1 MPADLVTN
9 LWLES
14 QGFDKNINASM
25 KQVDKFKKKSSGLYS
40 QIAAVSGKIDALGGG
55 VTRFAGNLA
64 KMAVGATAAM
74 GVSTALSD
82 VVQKSMDFEK
92 SMSSLKAL
100 TGVSAEEME
109 YFQRQAIKLGSTSTQ
124 TASQVVE
131 AFQLIGSQQPELLKN
146 KEALA
151 EVTKQAI
158 ILAEASGMDVP
169 EAARALSGSIN
180 QMGESADKAGEYI
193 NILAAASQA
202 GSADIPYLTKA
213 IERSG
218 GAASSVGVRYNEL
231 VAAIE
236 AIAPKV
242 TEASEAGTYLRNIF
256 LTLEASSDQKLKPSV
271 VGLTAALE
279 NLAAKNLNATQMTK
293 MFGKENVTAALA
305 IVNAKDEYKKY
316 VDAITGTNTALEQQK
331 INNDNLAGAVNNVS
345 SAWAGLI
352 LTLNKSNG
360 ALKDSANMTAR
371 LINQF
376 TELMKTAEQ
385 KQQEILSD
393 SVNNEKKGLDRAIKS
408 YEDFGYS
415 RAEAISKVME
425 LQERNNAGGVGYA
438 AQLREAQKELDA
450 LEAKLK
456 KVKEDNLM
464 ADPKKAILS
473 GLPVVGPAIAA
484 SGTYS
489 SVNINPNNWGEIN
502 RIEKQI
508 EKQKELVRTLQSKN
522 TIYQESDKYL
532 NEELKKVSEIA
543 EKNIEA
549 KENVE
554 AAAKKKAE
562 DSPMLGSIEMLNKLL
577 EEWRDKFNK
586 AATDEARSAANK
598 MIQEL
603 QSRIIKIKV
612 QYEVEYK
619 YGKREDSKSVDAG
632 KNPGLSVPVV
642 APDFTTL
649 NKQLQQYKES
659 LSQNSIKVADDKQLN
674 TLNSMANLLGS
685 INTLT
690 GKGAAGWLSWSVSIM
705 QAIAQVI
712 PQLNALTTAQ
722 TKTAVSGA
730 AASVAATPIVGW
742 IMAGAAV
749 ASVIAAIMSAP
760 KFATGGIVPGMSYA
774 GDKVPVMANSGEMI
788 LSRVQQG
795 RLFDI
800 LNNGGGGRSSDVRV
814 TGELVARGDNLVAVI
829 RNSEKLN
836 SKMR

>member
-1 MPADLVTN
+1 MPADLVTR

-14 QGFDKNINASM
+14 QGFDKNIDASM

-82 VVQKSMDFEK
+82 VVQKSMEFEK

-345 SAWAGLI
+345 SAWEGLI

-360 ALKDSANMTAR
+360 ALKDSANMAAR

-376 TELMKTAEQ
+376 TELIKTAEQ

-393 SVNNEKKGLDRAIKS
+393 SVDNEKKGLERAIKS

-438 AQLREAQKELDA
+438 AQLRKEQLTLADLEVQAKYLTDKGKGYNRRTYDEGVELDSLREQIKAQKEIVFQA
-450 LEAKLK
+450 ELK
-456 KVKEDNLM
+456 NKV
-464 ADPKKAILS
+464 
-473 GLPVVGPAIAA
+473 
-484 SGTYS
+484 
-489 SVNINPNNWGEIN
+489 
-502 RIEKQI
+502 
-508 EKQKELVRTLQSKN
+508 
-522 TIYQESDKYL
+522 YQESDKYL

-543 EKNIEA
+543 EKNKEA
-549 KENVE
+549 KKGTGNTSVTDDMRKQFKKEDLKLKASFDFEKSMNDAGVYIHKEIKKIEKEAEDGYEVPVPLKMVYMPEVE
-554 AAAKKKAE
+554 EDVETDLKGSIAGYQKQIQDLTILYNEETNESLRAIYAQRIKDLEKMLEKMTDVNNGMVELSSEVQSLIQSSVTSVFEGLGDALASGDPSEAFNSMLMSMMDMLKQFGSAMVAAGLAKIAFDKLLMNPFAAIAAGGALIVAASAAK
-562 DSPMLGSIEMLNKLL
+562 
-577 EEWRDKFNK
+577 
-586 AATDEARSAANK
+586 AA
-598 MIQEL
+598 L
-603 QSRIIKIKV
+603 Q
-612 QYEVEYK
+612 
-619 YGKREDSKSVDAG
+619 KSVSG
-632 KNPGLSVPVV
+632 K
-642 APDFTTL
+642 
-649 NKQLQQYKES
+649 Y
-659 LSQNSIKVADDKQLN
+659 
-674 TLNSMANLLGS
+674 
-685 INTLT
+685 
-690 GKGAAGWLSWSVSIM
+690 
-705 QAIAQVI
+705 
-712 PQLNALTTAQ
+712 
-722 TKTAVSGA
+722 
-730 AASVAATPIVGW
+730 
-742 IMAGAAV
+742 
-749 ASVIAAIMSAP
+749 
-760 KFATGGIVPGMSYA
+760 ATGGIVPGMSYA

>member
-1 MPADLVTN
+1 MPADLVTR

-14 QGFDKNINASM
+14 QGFDKNIDASM

-55 VTRFAGNLA
+55 VTRFAGSLA

-345 SAWAGLI
+345 SAWEGLI

-360 ALKDSANMTAR
+360 ALKDSANMAAR
-371 LINQF
+371 LISWF
-376 TELMKTAEQ
+376 TELIKTAEQ

-438 AQLREAQKELDA
+438 AQLRKEQLTLADLEVQEKYLTDKGKGYNRRTYDEGIELDNLREQIKAQKEIVFQA
-450 LEAKLK
+450 ELK
-456 KVKEDNLM
+456 NKV
-464 ADPKKAILS
+464 
-473 GLPVVGPAIAA
+473 
-484 SGTYS
+484 
-489 SVNINPNNWGEIN
+489 
-502 RIEKQI
+502 
-508 EKQKELVRTLQSKN
+508 
-522 TIYQESDKYL
+522 YQESDKYL
-532 NEELKKVSEIA
+532 NDELKKVSEIA
-543 EKNIEA
+543 EKNKEA
-549 KENVE
+549 KTGAGNTSVTDDMRKQFKKEDLKLKASFDFEKSMNDAGVYIHKEIKKIEKEAEDGYEVPVPLKMVYMPEVE
-554 AAAKKKAE
+554 EDVETDLKGSIAGYQKQIQDLTILYNEETNESLRAIYAQRIKDLEKTLEKMTDVNNGMVELSSEVQSLIQSSVTSVFEGLGDALASGDPSEAFNSMLMSMMDMLKQFGSAMVAAGLAKIAFDKLLMNPFAAIAAGGALIVAASAAK
-562 DSPMLGSIEMLNKLL
+562 
-577 EEWRDKFNK
+577 
-586 AATDEARSAANK
+586 AA
-598 MIQEL
+598 L
-603 QSRIIKIKV
+603 Q
-612 QYEVEYK
+612 
-619 YGKREDSKSVDAG
+619 KSVSG
-632 KNPGLSVPVV
+632 K
-642 APDFTTL
+642 
-649 NKQLQQYKES
+649 Y
-659 LSQNSIKVADDKQLN
+659 
-674 TLNSMANLLGS
+674 
-685 INTLT
+685 
-690 GKGAAGWLSWSVSIM
+690 
-705 QAIAQVI
+705 
-712 PQLNALTTAQ
+712 
-722 TKTAVSGA
+722 
-730 AASVAATPIVGW
+730 
-742 IMAGAAV
+742 
-749 ASVIAAIMSAP
+749 
-760 KFATGGIVPGMSYA
+760 ATGGIVPGMSYA

>member
-1 MPADLVTN
+1 MPADLVTR

-14 QGFDKNINASM
+14 QGFDKNMDASM

-55 VTRFAGNLA
+55 VTRFAGSLA
-64 KMAVGATAAM
+64 KMAAGATAAM

-331 INNDNLAGAVNNVS
+331 TNNDNLAGAVNNVS
-345 SAWAGLI
+345 SAWEGLI

-360 ALKDSANMTAR
+360 ALKDSANMAAR

-376 TELMKTAEQ
+376 TELIKTAEQ

-393 SVNNEKKGLDRAIKS
+393 SVDNEKKGLERAIKS

-438 AQLREAQKELDA
+438 AQLRKEQLTLADLEVQEKYLTDKGKGYNRRTYDEGIELDNLREQIKAQKEIVFQA
-450 LEAKLK
+450 ELK
-456 KVKEDNLM
+456 NKV
-464 ADPKKAILS
+464 
-473 GLPVVGPAIAA
+473 
-484 SGTYS
+484 
-489 SVNINPNNWGEIN
+489 
-502 RIEKQI
+502 
-508 EKQKELVRTLQSKN
+508 
-522 TIYQESDKYL
+522 YQESDKYL
-532 NEELKKVSEIA
+532 NDELKKVSEIA
-543 EKNIEA
+543 EKNKEA
-549 KENVE
+549 KTGAGNTSVTDDMRKQFKKEDLKLKASFDFEKSMNDAGVYIHKEIKKIEKEAEDGYEVPVPLKMVYMPEVE
-554 AAAKKKAE
+554 EDVETDLKGSIAGYQKQIQDLTILYNEETNESLRAIYAQRIKDLEKTLEKMTDVNNGMVELSSEVQSLIQSSVTSVFEGLGDALASGDPSEAFNSMLMSMMDMLKQFGSAMVAAGLAKIAFDKLLMNPFAAIAAGGALIVAASAAK
-562 DSPMLGSIEMLNKLL
+562 
-577 EEWRDKFNK
+577 
-586 AATDEARSAANK
+586 AA
-598 MIQEL
+598 L
-603 QSRIIKIKV
+603 Q
-612 QYEVEYK
+612 
-619 YGKREDSKSVDAG
+619 KSVSG
-632 KNPGLSVPVV
+632 K
-642 APDFTTL
+642 
-649 NKQLQQYKES
+649 Y
-659 LSQNSIKVADDKQLN
+659 
-674 TLNSMANLLGS
+674 
-685 INTLT
+685 
-690 GKGAAGWLSWSVSIM
+690 
-705 QAIAQVI
+705 
-712 PQLNALTTAQ
+712 
-722 TKTAVSGA
+722 
-730 AASVAATPIVGW
+730 
-742 IMAGAAV
+742 
-749 ASVIAAIMSAP
+749 
-760 KFATGGIVPGMSYA
+760 ATGGIVPGMSYA

>member
-1 MPADLVTN
+1 MPADLVTR

-14 QGFDKNINASM
+14 QGFDKNIDASM

-55 VTRFAGNLA
+55 VTRFAGSLA

-82 VVQKSMDFEK
+82 VVQESMEFEK

-331 INNDNLAGAVNNVS
+331 TNNDNLAGAVNNVS
-345 SAWAGLI
+345 SAWKGLI

-360 ALKDSANMTAR
+360 ALKDSANMAAR

-376 TELMKTAEQ
+376 TELIKTAEQ

-393 SVNNEKKGLDRAIKS
+393 SVDNEKKGLERAIKS

-438 AQLREAQKELDA
+438 AQLRKEQLTLADLEVQEKYLTDKGKGYNRRTYDEGVELDSLREQIKAQKEIVFQA
-450 LEAKLK
+450 ELK
-456 KVKEDNLM
+456 NKV
-464 ADPKKAILS
+464 
-473 GLPVVGPAIAA
+473 
-484 SGTYS
+484 
-489 SVNINPNNWGEIN
+489 
-502 RIEKQI
+502 
-508 EKQKELVRTLQSKN
+508 
-522 TIYQESDKYL
+522 YQESDKYL
-532 NEELKKVSEIA
+532 NDELKKVSEIA

-562 DSPMLGSIEMLNKLL
+562 DSPMIGSIEMLNKLL

-659 LSQNSIKVADDKQLN
+659 LSQNGIKVADDKQLD
-674 TLNSMANLLGS
+674 TLNSMANVLGS

-730 AASVAATPIVGW
+730 AASVAATPVVGW

-760 KFATGGIVPGMSYA
+760 KFATGGIVPGVSYA

>member
-82 VVQKSMDFEK
+82 VVQKSMEFEK

-345 SAWAGLI
+345 SAWEGLI

-360 ALKDSANMTAR
+360 ALKDSANMAAR
-371 LINQF
+371 LISRF
-376 TELMKTAEQ
+376 TELIKTAEQ

-438 AQLREAQKELDA
+438 AQLRKEQLTLADLEVQEKYLTDKGKGYNRRTYDEGIELDNLREQIKAQKEIVFQA
-450 LEAKLK
+450 ELK
-456 KVKEDNLM
+456 NKV
-464 ADPKKAILS
+464 
-473 GLPVVGPAIAA
+473 
-484 SGTYS
+484 
-489 SVNINPNNWGEIN
+489 
-502 RIEKQI
+502 
-508 EKQKELVRTLQSKN
+508 
-522 TIYQESDKYL
+522 YQESDKYL
-532 NEELKKVSEIA
+532 NDELKKVSEIA
-543 EKNIEA
+543 EKNKEA
-549 KENVE
+549 KTGTGNTSVTDDMRKQFKKEDLKLKASFDFEKSMNDAGVYIHKEIKKIEKEAEDGYEVPVPLKMVYMPEVEENVE
-554 AAAKKKAE
+554 TDLKGSIAGYQKQIQDLTILYNEETNESLRAIYAQRIKDLEKTLEKMTDVNNGMVELSSEVQSLIQSSVTSVFEGLGDALASGDPSEAFNSMLMSMMDMLKQFGSAMVAAGLAKIAFDKLLMNPFAAIAAGGALIVAASAAK
-562 DSPMLGSIEMLNKLL
+562 
-577 EEWRDKFNK
+577 
-586 AATDEARSAANK
+586 AA
-598 MIQEL
+598 L
-603 QSRIIKIKV
+603 Q
-612 QYEVEYK
+612 
-619 YGKREDSKSVDAG
+619 KSVSG
-632 KNPGLSVPVV
+632 K
-642 APDFTTL
+642 
-649 NKQLQQYKES
+649 Y
-659 LSQNSIKVADDKQLN
+659 
-674 TLNSMANLLGS
+674 
-685 INTLT
+685 
-690 GKGAAGWLSWSVSIM
+690 
-705 QAIAQVI
+705 
-712 PQLNALTTAQ
+712 
-722 TKTAVSGA
+722 
-730 AASVAATPIVGW
+730 
-742 IMAGAAV
+742 
-749 ASVIAAIMSAP
+749 
-760 KFATGGIVPGMSYA
+760 ATGGIVPGMSYA

-788 LSRVQQG
+788 LNRAQQG

>member
-1 MPADLVTN
+1 MPADLVTR

-14 QGFDKNINASM
+14 QGFDKNIDASM

-55 VTRFAGNLA
+55 VTRFAGSLA

-82 VVQKSMDFEK
+82 IVQKSMDFEK

-331 INNDNLAGAVNNVS
+331 TNNDNLAGAVNNVS
-345 SAWAGLI
+345 SAWEGLI

-360 ALKDSANMTAR
+360 ALKDSANMAAR

-376 TELMKTAEQ
+376 TELIKTAEQ

-393 SVNNEKKGLDRAIKS
+393 SVDNEKKGLERAIKS

-438 AQLREAQKELDA
+438 AQLRKEQLTLADLEVQEKYLTDKGKGYNRRTYDEGIELDNLREQIKAQKEIVFQA
-450 LEAKLK
+450 ELK
-456 KVKEDNLM
+456 NKV
-464 ADPKKAILS
+464 
-473 GLPVVGPAIAA
+473 
-484 SGTYS
+484 
-489 SVNINPNNWGEIN
+489 
-502 RIEKQI
+502 
-508 EKQKELVRTLQSKN
+508 
-522 TIYQESDKYL
+522 YQESDKYL
-532 NEELKKVSEIA
+532 NDELKKVSEIA
-543 EKNIEA
+543 EKNKEA
-549 KENVE
+549 KTGTGNTSVTDDMRKQFKKEDLNLKASFDFEKSMNDAGVYIHKEIKKIEKEAEDGYEVPVPLKMVYMPEVE
-554 AAAKKKAE
+554 EDVETDLKGSIAGYQKQIQDLTILYNEETNESLRAIYAQRIKDLEKTLEKMTDVNNGMVELSSEVQSLIQSSVTSVFEGLGDALASGDPSEAFNSMLMSMMDMLKQFGSAMVAAGLAKIAFDKLLMNPFAAIAAGGALIVAASAAK
-562 DSPMLGSIEMLNKLL
+562 
-577 EEWRDKFNK
+577 
-586 AATDEARSAANK
+586 AA
-598 MIQEL
+598 L
-603 QSRIIKIKV
+603 Q
-612 QYEVEYK
+612 
-619 YGKREDSKSVDAG
+619 KSVSG
-632 KNPGLSVPVV
+632 K
-642 APDFTTL
+642 
-649 NKQLQQYKES
+649 Y
-659 LSQNSIKVADDKQLN
+659 
-674 TLNSMANLLGS
+674 
-685 INTLT
+685 
-690 GKGAAGWLSWSVSIM
+690 
-705 QAIAQVI
+705 
-712 PQLNALTTAQ
+712 
-722 TKTAVSGA
+722 
-730 AASVAATPIVGW
+730 
-742 IMAGAAV
+742 
-749 ASVIAAIMSAP
+749 
-760 KFATGGIVPGMSYA
+760 ATGGIVPGMSYA

>member
-1 MPADLVTN
+1 MPADLVTR

-14 QGFDKNINASM
+14 QGFDKNIDASM

-82 VVQKSMDFEK
+82 VVQKSMEFEK

-345 SAWAGLI
+345 SAWEGLI

-360 ALKDSANMTAR
+360 ALKDSANMAAR
-371 LINQF
+371 LISRF
-376 TELMKTAEQ
+376 TELIKTAEQ

-438 AQLREAQKELDA
+438 AQLRKEQLTLADLEVQEKYLTDKGKGYNRRTYDEGIELDNLREQIKAQKEIVFQA
-450 LEAKLK
+450 ELK
-456 KVKEDNLM
+456 NKV
-464 ADPKKAILS
+464 
-473 GLPVVGPAIAA
+473 
-484 SGTYS
+484 
-489 SVNINPNNWGEIN
+489 
-502 RIEKQI
+502 
-508 EKQKELVRTLQSKN
+508 
-522 TIYQESDKYL
+522 YQESDKYL
-532 NEELKKVSEIA
+532 NDELKKVSEIA
-543 EKNIEA
+543 EKNKEA
-549 KENVE
+549 KTGTGNTSVTDDMRKQFKKEDLKLKASFDFEKSMNDAGVYIHKEIKKIEKEAEDGYEVPVPLKMVYMPEVDEDIETDLKGSIAGYQKQIQDLTILYNEETNESLRAIYAQRIKDLEKTLEKMTDVNNGMVE
-554 AAAKKKAE
+554 LSSEVQSLIQSSVTSVFDGLGDALASGDPSEAFNSMLMSMMDMLKQFGSAMVAAGLAKIAFDKLLMNPFAAIAAGGALIVAASAAK
-562 DSPMLGSIEMLNKLL
+562 
-577 EEWRDKFNK
+577 
-586 AATDEARSAANK
+586 AA
-598 MIQEL
+598 L
-603 QSRIIKIKV
+603 Q
-612 QYEVEYK
+612 
-619 YGKREDSKSVDAG
+619 KSVSG
-632 KNPGLSVPVV
+632 K
-642 APDFTTL
+642 
-649 NKQLQQYKES
+649 Y
-659 LSQNSIKVADDKQLN
+659 
-674 TLNSMANLLGS
+674 
-685 INTLT
+685 
-690 GKGAAGWLSWSVSIM
+690 
-705 QAIAQVI
+705 
-712 PQLNALTTAQ
+712 
-722 TKTAVSGA
+722 
-730 AASVAATPIVGW
+730 
-742 IMAGAAV
+742 
-749 ASVIAAIMSAP
+749 
-760 KFATGGIVPGMSYA
+760 ATGGIVPGMSYA

>member
-82 VVQKSMDFEK
+82 IVQKSMDFEK

-169 EAARALSGSIN
+169 DAARALSGSIN

-345 SAWAGLI
+345 SAWEGLI

-360 ALKDSANMTAR
+360 ALKDSANMAAR
-371 LINQF
+371 LISRF
-376 TELMKTAEQ
+376 TELIKTAEQ

-438 AQLREAQKELDA
+438 AQLRREQLTLADLEVQEKYLTDKGKGYNRRTYDEGVELDSLREQIKAQKEIVFQA
-450 LEAKLK
+450 ELK
-456 KVKEDNLM
+456 NKV
-464 ADPKKAILS
+464 
-473 GLPVVGPAIAA
+473 
-484 SGTYS
+484 
-489 SVNINPNNWGEIN
+489 
-502 RIEKQI
+502 
-508 EKQKELVRTLQSKN
+508 
-522 TIYQESDKYL
+522 YQESDKYL
-532 NEELKKVSEIA
+532 NDELKKVSEIA
-543 EKNIEA
+543 EKNKEA
-549 KENVE
+549 KTGTGNTSVTDDMRKQFKKEDLKLKASFDFEKSMNDAGVYIHKEIKKIEKEAEDGYEVPVPLKMVYMPEVE
-554 AAAKKKAE
+554 EDVETDLKGSIAGYQKQIQDLTILYNEETNESLRAIYAQRIKDLEKTLEKMTDVNNGMVELSSEVQSLIQSSVTSVFEGLGDALASGDPSEAFNSMLMSMMDMLKQFGSAMVAAGLAKIAFDKLLMNPFAAIAAGGALIVAASAAK
-562 DSPMLGSIEMLNKLL
+562 
-577 EEWRDKFNK
+577 
-586 AATDEARSAANK
+586 AA
-598 MIQEL
+598 L
-603 QSRIIKIKV
+603 Q
-612 QYEVEYK
+612 
-619 YGKREDSKSVDAG
+619 KSVSG
-632 KNPGLSVPVV
+632 K
-642 APDFTTL
+642 
-649 NKQLQQYKES
+649 Y
-659 LSQNSIKVADDKQLN
+659 
-674 TLNSMANLLGS
+674 
-685 INTLT
+685 
-690 GKGAAGWLSWSVSIM
+690 
-705 QAIAQVI
+705 
-712 PQLNALTTAQ
+712 
-722 TKTAVSGA
+722 
-730 AASVAATPIVGW
+730 
-742 IMAGAAV
+742 
-749 ASVIAAIMSAP
+749 
-760 KFATGGIVPGMSYA
+760 ATGGIVPGMSYA

-788 LSRVQQG
+788 LNRAQQG
-795 RLFDI
+795 RLFDL

>member
-82 VVQKSMDFEK
+82 VVQKSMEFEK

-345 SAWAGLI
+345 SAWEGLI

-360 ALKDSANMTAR
+360 ALKDSANMAAR

-376 TELMKTAEQ
+376 TELIKTAEQ

-393 SVNNEKKGLDRAIKS
+393 SVDNEKKGLERAIKS

-438 AQLREAQKELDA
+438 AQLRKEQLTLADLEVQEKYLTDKGKGYNRRTYDEGIELDNLREQIKAQKEIVFQA
-450 LEAKLK
+450 ELK
-456 KVKEDNLM
+456 NKV
-464 ADPKKAILS
+464 
-473 GLPVVGPAIAA
+473 
-484 SGTYS
+484 
-489 SVNINPNNWGEIN
+489 
-502 RIEKQI
+502 
-508 EKQKELVRTLQSKN
+508 
-522 TIYQESDKYL
+522 YQESDKYL
-532 NEELKKVSEIA
+532 NDELKKVSEIA
-543 EKNIEA
+543 EKNKEA
-549 KENVE
+549 KTGTGNTSVTDDMRKQFKKEDLKLKASFDFEKSMNDAGVYIHKEIKKIEKEAEDGYEVPVPLKMVYMPEVE
-554 AAAKKKAE
+554 EDVETDLKGSIAGYQKQIQDLTILYNEETNESLRAIYAQRIKDLEKTLEKMTDVNNGMVELSSEVQSLIQSSVTSVFEGLGDALASGDPSEAFNSMLMSMMDMLKQFGSAMVAAGLAKIAFDKLLMNPFAAIAAGGALIVAASAAK
-562 DSPMLGSIEMLNKLL
+562 
-577 EEWRDKFNK
+577 
-586 AATDEARSAANK
+586 AA
-598 MIQEL
+598 L
-603 QSRIIKIKV
+603 Q
-612 QYEVEYK
+612 
-619 YGKREDSKSVDAG
+619 KSVSG
-632 KNPGLSVPVV
+632 K
-642 APDFTTL
+642 
-649 NKQLQQYKES
+649 Y
-659 LSQNSIKVADDKQLN
+659 
-674 TLNSMANLLGS
+674 
-685 INTLT
+685 
-690 GKGAAGWLSWSVSIM
+690 
-705 QAIAQVI
+705 
-712 PQLNALTTAQ
+712 
-722 TKTAVSGA
+722 
-730 AASVAATPIVGW
+730 
-742 IMAGAAV
+742 
-749 ASVIAAIMSAP
+749 
-760 KFATGGIVPGMSYA
+760 ATGGIVPGMSYA

-788 LSRVQQG
+788 LNRAQQG
-795 RLFDI
+795 RLFDL

>member
-1 MPADLVTN
+1 MPADLVTR

-14 QGFDKNINASM
+14 QGFDKNIDASM

-82 VVQKSMDFEK
+82 VVQKSMEFEK

-345 SAWAGLI
+345 SAWEGLI

-360 ALKDSANMTAR
+360 ALKDSANMAAR
-371 LINQF
+371 LISRF
-376 TELMKTAEQ
+376 TELIKTAEQ

-438 AQLREAQKELDA
+438 AQLRKEQLTLADLEAQGKYLTDKGKGYNRRTYDEGVELDSLREQIKAQKEIVFQA
-450 LEAKLK
+450 ELK
-456 KVKEDNLM
+456 NKV
-464 ADPKKAILS
+464 
-473 GLPVVGPAIAA
+473 
-484 SGTYS
+484 
-489 SVNINPNNWGEIN
+489 
-502 RIEKQI
+502 
-508 EKQKELVRTLQSKN
+508 
-522 TIYQESDKYL
+522 YQESDKYL

-543 EKNIEA
+543 EKNKDAKKGTGNTSVTDDMRKQFKKEDLKLKASFDFEKSMNDAGVYIHKEIKKIEKEAEDGYEVPVPLKMVYMPEVEEDVETDLKGSIAGYQKQIQDLTILYNEETNESLRAIYAQRIKDLEKTLEKMTDVNNGMVELSSEVQLLIQSSVTSVFEGLGDALASGDPSEAFNSMLMSMMDMLKQFGSAMVAAGLA
-549 KENVE
+549 KIAFDKLLMNPFAAIAAGGALIV
-554 AAAKKKAE
+554 AASAAK
-562 DSPMLGSIEMLNKLL
+562 
-577 EEWRDKFNK
+577 
-586 AATDEARSAANK
+586 AA
-598 MIQEL
+598 L
-603 QSRIIKIKV
+603 Q
-612 QYEVEYK
+612 
-619 YGKREDSKSVDAG
+619 KSVSG
-632 KNPGLSVPVV
+632 K
-642 APDFTTL
+642 
-649 NKQLQQYKES
+649 Y
-659 LSQNSIKVADDKQLN
+659 
-674 TLNSMANLLGS
+674 
-685 INTLT
+685 
-690 GKGAAGWLSWSVSIM
+690 
-705 QAIAQVI
+705 
-712 PQLNALTTAQ
+712 
-722 TKTAVSGA
+722 
-730 AASVAATPIVGW
+730 
-742 IMAGAAV
+742 
-749 ASVIAAIMSAP
+749 
-760 KFATGGIVPGMSYA
+760 ATGGIVPGMSYA

>member
-1 MPADLVTN
+1 MPADLVTR

-14 QGFDKNINASM
+14 QGFDKNIDASM

-331 INNDNLAGAVNNVS
+331 TNNDNLAGAVNNVS
-345 SAWAGLI
+345 SAWEGLI

-360 ALKDSANMTAR
+360 ALKDSANMAAR

-376 TELMKTAEQ
+376 TELIKTAEQ

-393 SVNNEKKGLDRAIKS
+393 SVDNEKKGLERAIKS

-438 AQLREAQKELDA
+438 AQLRKEQLTLADLEVQEKYLTDKGKGYNRRTYDEGVELDSLREQIKAQKEIVFQA
-450 LEAKLK
+450 ELK
-456 KVKEDNLM
+456 NKV
-464 ADPKKAILS
+464 
-473 GLPVVGPAIAA
+473 
-484 SGTYS
+484 
-489 SVNINPNNWGEIN
+489 
-502 RIEKQI
+502 
-508 EKQKELVRTLQSKN
+508 
-522 TIYQESDKYL
+522 YQESDKYL
-532 NEELKKVSEIA
+532 NDELKKVSEIA
-543 EKNIEA
+543 EKNKEA
-549 KENVE
+549 KTGTGNTSVTDDMRKQFKKEDLKLKASFDFEKSMNDAGVYIHKEIKKIEKEAEDGYEVPVPLKMVYMPEVE
-554 AAAKKKAE
+554 EDVETDLKGSIAGYQKQIQDLTILYNEETNESLRAIYVQRIKDLEKTLEKMTDVNNGMVELSSEVQSLIQSSVTSVFEGLGDALASGDPSEAFNSMLMSMMDMLKQFGSAMVAAGLAKIAFDKLLMNPFAAIAAGGALIVAASAAK
-562 DSPMLGSIEMLNKLL
+562 
-577 EEWRDKFNK
+577 
-586 AATDEARSAANK
+586 AA
-598 MIQEL
+598 L
-603 QSRIIKIKV
+603 Q
-612 QYEVEYK
+612 
-619 YGKREDSKSVDAG
+619 KSVSG
-632 KNPGLSVPVV
+632 K
-642 APDFTTL
+642 
-649 NKQLQQYKES
+649 Y
-659 LSQNSIKVADDKQLN
+659 
-674 TLNSMANLLGS
+674 
-685 INTLT
+685 
-690 GKGAAGWLSWSVSIM
+690 
-705 QAIAQVI
+705 
-712 PQLNALTTAQ
+712 
-722 TKTAVSGA
+722 
-730 AASVAATPIVGW
+730 
-742 IMAGAAV
+742 
-749 ASVIAAIMSAP
+749 
-760 KFATGGIVPGMSYA
+760 ATGGIVPGMSYA

-788 LSRVQQG
+788 LNRAQQG

>member
-1 MPADLVTN
+1 MPADLVTR

-14 QGFDKNINASM
+14 QGFDKNIDASM

-82 VVQKSMDFEK
+82 VVQKSMEFEK

-345 SAWAGLI
+345 SAWEGLI

-360 ALKDSANMTAR
+360 ALKDSANMAAR
-371 LINQF
+371 LISRF
-376 TELMKTAEQ
+376 TELIKTAEQ

-438 AQLREAQKELDA
+438 AQLRKEQLTLADLEVQEKYLTDKGKGYNRRTYDEGIELDNLREQIKAQKEIVFQA
-450 LEAKLK
+450 ELK
-456 KVKEDNLM
+456 NKV
-464 ADPKKAILS
+464 
-473 GLPVVGPAIAA
+473 
-484 SGTYS
+484 
-489 SVNINPNNWGEIN
+489 
-502 RIEKQI
+502 
-508 EKQKELVRTLQSKN
+508 
-522 TIYQESDKYL
+522 YQESDKYL
-532 NEELKKVSEIA
+532 NDELKKVSEIA
-543 EKNIEA
+543 EKNKEA
-549 KENVE
+549 KTGTGNTSVTDDMRKQFKKEDLKLKASFDFEKSMNDAGVYIHKEIKKIEKEAEDGYEVPVPLKMVYMPEVE
-554 AAAKKKAE
+554 EDVETDLKGSIAGYQKQIQDLTILYNEETNESLRAIYAQRIKDLEKTLEKMTDVNNGMVELSSEVQSLIQSSVTSVFEGLGDALASGDPSEAFNSMLMSMMDMLKQFGSAMVAAGLAKIAFDKLLMNPFAAIAAGGALIVAASAAK
-562 DSPMLGSIEMLNKLL
+562 
-577 EEWRDKFNK
+577 
-586 AATDEARSAANK
+586 AA
-598 MIQEL
+598 L
-603 QSRIIKIKV
+603 Q
-612 QYEVEYK
+612 
-619 YGKREDSKSVDAG
+619 KSVSG
-632 KNPGLSVPVV
+632 K
-642 APDFTTL
+642 
-649 NKQLQQYKES
+649 Y
-659 LSQNSIKVADDKQLN
+659 
-674 TLNSMANLLGS
+674 
-685 INTLT
+685 
-690 GKGAAGWLSWSVSIM
+690 
-705 QAIAQVI
+705 
-712 PQLNALTTAQ
+712 
-722 TKTAVSGA
+722 
-730 AASVAATPIVGW
+730 
-742 IMAGAAV
+742 
-749 ASVIAAIMSAP
+749 
-760 KFATGGIVPGMSYA
+760 ATGGIVPGMSYA

-788 LSRVQQG
+788 LNRAQQG
-795 RLFDI
+795 RLFDL

>member
-1 MPADLVTN
+1 MPADLVTR

-14 QGFDKNINASM
+14 QGFDKNIDASM

-82 VVQKSMDFEK
+82 VVQKSMEFEK

-293 MFGKENVTAALA
+293 MFGEENVTAALA

-345 SAWAGLI
+345 SAWEGLI

-360 ALKDSANMTAR
+360 ALKDSANMAAR

-376 TELMKTAEQ
+376 TELIKTAEQ

-393 SVNNEKKGLDRAIKS
+393 SVDNEKKGLERAIKS

-438 AQLREAQKELDA
+438 AQLRKEQLTLADLEVQAKYLTDKGKGYNRRTYDEGVELDSLREQIKAQKEIVFQA
-450 LEAKLK
+450 ELK
-456 KVKEDNLM
+456 NKV
-464 ADPKKAILS
+464 
-473 GLPVVGPAIAA
+473 
-484 SGTYS
+484 
-489 SVNINPNNWGEIN
+489 
-502 RIEKQI
+502 
-508 EKQKELVRTLQSKN
+508 
-522 TIYQESDKYL
+522 YQESDKYL

-543 EKNIEA
+543 EKNKEA
-549 KENVE
+549 KTGTGNTSVTDDMRKQFKKEDLKLKASFDFEKSMNDAGVYIHKEIKKIEKEAEDGYEVPVPLKMVYMPEVE
-554 AAAKKKAE
+554 EDVETDLKGSIAGYQKQIQDLTILYNEETNESLRAIYAQRIKDLEKTLEKMTDVNNGMVELSSEVQSLIQSSVTSVFEGLGDALASGDPSEAFNSMLMSMMDMLKQFGSAMVAAGLAKIAFDKLLMNPFAAIAAGGALIVAASAAK
-562 DSPMLGSIEMLNKLL
+562 
-577 EEWRDKFNK
+577 
-586 AATDEARSAANK
+586 AA
-598 MIQEL
+598 L
-603 QSRIIKIKV
+603 Q
-612 QYEVEYK
+612 
-619 YGKREDSKSVDAG
+619 KSVSG
-632 KNPGLSVPVV
+632 K
-642 APDFTTL
+642 
-649 NKQLQQYKES
+649 Y
-659 LSQNSIKVADDKQLN
+659 
-674 TLNSMANLLGS
+674 
-685 INTLT
+685 
-690 GKGAAGWLSWSVSIM
+690 
-705 QAIAQVI
+705 
-712 PQLNALTTAQ
+712 
-722 TKTAVSGA
+722 
-730 AASVAATPIVGW
+730 
-742 IMAGAAV
+742 
-749 ASVIAAIMSAP
+749 
-760 KFATGGIVPGMSYA
+760 ATGGIVPGMSYA
-774 GDKVPVMANSGEMI
+774 GDKVPIMANSGEMI

>member
-14 QGFDKNINASM
+14 QGFDKNIDASM

-82 VVQKSMDFEK
+82 IVQKSMDFEK

-331 INNDNLAGAVNNVS
+331 TNNDNLAGAVNNVS
-345 SAWAGLI
+345 SAWEGLI

-360 ALKDSANMTAR
+360 ALKDSANMAAR

-376 TELMKTAEQ
+376 TELIKTAEQ

-393 SVNNEKKGLDRAIKS
+393 SVDNEKKGLERAIKS

-438 AQLREAQKELDA
+438 AQLRKEQLTLADLEVQEKYLTDKGKGYNRRTYDEGVELDSLREQIKAQKEIVFQA
-450 LEAKLK
+450 ELK
-456 KVKEDNLM
+456 NKV
-464 ADPKKAILS
+464 
-473 GLPVVGPAIAA
+473 
-484 SGTYS
+484 
-489 SVNINPNNWGEIN
+489 
-502 RIEKQI
+502 
-508 EKQKELVRTLQSKN
+508 
-522 TIYQESDKYL
+522 YQESDKYL
-532 NEELKKVSEIA
+532 NDELKKVSEIA
-543 EKNIEA
+543 EKNKEA
-549 KENVE
+549 KTGTGNTSVTDDMRKQFKKEDLKLKASFDFEKSMNDAGVYIHKEIKKIEKEAEDGYEVPVPLKMVYMPEVE
-554 AAAKKKAE
+554 EDVETDLKGSIAGYQKQIQDLTILYNEETNESLRAIYAQRIKDLEKTLEKMTDVNNGMVELSSEVQSLIQSSVTSVFEGLGDALASGDPSEAFNSMLMSMMDMLKQFGSAMVAAGLAKIAFDKLLMNPFAAIAAGGALIVAASAAK
-562 DSPMLGSIEMLNKLL
+562 
-577 EEWRDKFNK
+577 
-586 AATDEARSAANK
+586 AA
-598 MIQEL
+598 L
-603 QSRIIKIKV
+603 Q
-612 QYEVEYK
+612 
-619 YGKREDSKSVDAG
+619 KSVSG
-632 KNPGLSVPVV
+632 K
-642 APDFTTL
+642 
-649 NKQLQQYKES
+649 Y
-659 LSQNSIKVADDKQLN
+659 
-674 TLNSMANLLGS
+674 
-685 INTLT
+685 
-690 GKGAAGWLSWSVSIM
+690 
-705 QAIAQVI
+705 
-712 PQLNALTTAQ
+712 
-722 TKTAVSGA
+722 
-730 AASVAATPIVGW
+730 
-742 IMAGAAV
+742 
-749 ASVIAAIMSAP
+749 
-760 KFATGGIVPGMSYA
+760 ATGGIVPGMSYA

-788 LSRVQQG
+788 LNRAQQG
-795 RLFDI
+795 RLFDL

>member
-55 VTRFAGNLA
+55 VTRFAGSLA

-82 VVQKSMDFEK
+82 IVQKSMDFEK

-345 SAWAGLI
+345 SAWEGLI

-360 ALKDSANMTAR
+360 ALKDSANMAAR
-371 LINQF
+371 LISRF
-376 TELMKTAEQ
+376 TELIKTAEQ

-393 SVNNEKKGLDRAIKS
+393 SVDNEKKGLERAIKS

-438 AQLREAQKELDA
+438 AQLRKEQLTLADLEVQEKYLTDKGKGYNRRTYDEGIELDNLREQIKAQKEIVFQA
-450 LEAKLK
+450 ELK
-456 KVKEDNLM
+456 NKV
-464 ADPKKAILS
+464 
-473 GLPVVGPAIAA
+473 
-484 SGTYS
+484 
-489 SVNINPNNWGEIN
+489 
-502 RIEKQI
+502 
-508 EKQKELVRTLQSKN
+508 
-522 TIYQESDKYL
+522 YQESDKYL
-532 NEELKKVSEIA
+532 NDELKKVSEIA
-543 EKNIEA
+543 EKNKEA
-549 KENVE
+549 KTGTGNTSVTDDMRKQFKKEDLKLKASFDFEKSMNDAGVYIHKEIKKIEKEAEDGYEVPVPLKMVYMPEVE
-554 AAAKKKAE
+554 EDVETDLKGSIAGYQKQIQDLTILYNEETNESLRAIYAQRIKDLEKTLEKMTDVNNGMVELSSEVQSLIQSSVTSVFEGLGDALASGDPSEAFNSMLMSMMDMLKQFGSAMVAAGLAKIAFDKLLMNPFAAIAAGGALIVAASAAK
-562 DSPMLGSIEMLNKLL
+562 
-577 EEWRDKFNK
+577 
-586 AATDEARSAANK
+586 AA
-598 MIQEL
+598 L
-603 QSRIIKIKV
+603 Q
-612 QYEVEYK
+612 
-619 YGKREDSKSVDAG
+619 KSVSG
-632 KNPGLSVPVV
+632 K
-642 APDFTTL
+642 
-649 NKQLQQYKES
+649 Y
-659 LSQNSIKVADDKQLN
+659 
-674 TLNSMANLLGS
+674 
-685 INTLT
+685 
-690 GKGAAGWLSWSVSIM
+690 
-705 QAIAQVI
+705 
-712 PQLNALTTAQ
+712 
-722 TKTAVSGA
+722 
-730 AASVAATPIVGW
+730 
-742 IMAGAAV
+742 
-749 ASVIAAIMSAP
+749 
-760 KFATGGIVPGMSYA
+760 ATGGIVPGMSYA

>member
-1 MPADLVTN
+1 MPADLVTR

-14 QGFDKNINASM
+14 QGFDKNIDASM

-55 VTRFAGNLA
+55 VTRFAGSLA
-64 KMAVGATAAM
+64 KMAAGATAAM

-345 SAWAGLI
+345 SAWEGLI

-360 ALKDSANMTAR
+360 ALKDSANMAAR

-376 TELMKTAEQ
+376 TELIKTAEQ

-393 SVNNEKKGLDRAIKS
+393 SVDNEKKGLERAIKS

-438 AQLREAQKELDA
+438 AQLRKEQLTLADLEVQEKYLTDKGKGYNRRTYDEGIELDNLREQIKAQKEIVFQA
-450 LEAKLK
+450 ELK
-456 KVKEDNLM
+456 NKV
-464 ADPKKAILS
+464 
-473 GLPVVGPAIAA
+473 
-484 SGTYS
+484 
-489 SVNINPNNWGEIN
+489 
-502 RIEKQI
+502 
-508 EKQKELVRTLQSKN
+508 
-522 TIYQESDKYL
+522 YQESDKYL
-532 NEELKKVSEIA
+532 NDELKKVSEIA
-543 EKNIEA
+543 EKNKDAKKGTGNTSVTDDMRKQFKEEDLKLKASFDFEKSMNDAGVYIHKEIKKIEKEAEDGYEVPVPLKMVYMPEVEEDVETDLKGSIAGYQKQIQDLTILYNEETNESLRAIYAQRIKDLEKTLEKMTDVNNGMVELSSEVQSLIQSSVTSVFEGLGDALASGDPSEAFNSMLMSMMDMLKQFGSAMVAAGLA
-549 KENVE
+549 KIAFDKLLMNPFAAIAAGGALIV
-554 AAAKKKAE
+554 AASAAK
-562 DSPMLGSIEMLNKLL
+562 
-577 EEWRDKFNK
+577 
-586 AATDEARSAANK
+586 AA
-598 MIQEL
+598 L
-603 QSRIIKIKV
+603 Q
-612 QYEVEYK
+612 
-619 YGKREDSKSVDAG
+619 KSVSG
-632 KNPGLSVPVV
+632 K
-642 APDFTTL
+642 
-649 NKQLQQYKES
+649 Y
-659 LSQNSIKVADDKQLN
+659 
-674 TLNSMANLLGS
+674 
-685 INTLT
+685 
-690 GKGAAGWLSWSVSIM
+690 
-705 QAIAQVI
+705 
-712 PQLNALTTAQ
+712 
-722 TKTAVSGA
+722 
-730 AASVAATPIVGW
+730 
-742 IMAGAAV
+742 
-749 ASVIAAIMSAP
+749 
-760 KFATGGIVPGMSYA
+760 ATGGIVPGMSYA

>member
-1 MPADLVTN
+1 MANDFRTVISVNNKQYLKG
-9 LWLES
+9 LQDAE
-14 QGFDKNINASM
+14 
-25 KQVDKFKKKSSGLYS
+25 KQVGKFQKENETAGASLRKFESLAGN
-40 QIAAVSGKIDALGGG
+40 AASG

-82 VVQKSMDFEK
+82 VVQKSMEFEK

-345 SAWAGLI
+345 SAWEGLI

-360 ALKDSANMTAR
+360 ALKDSANMAAR

-376 TELMKTAEQ
+376 TELIKTAEQ

-393 SVNNEKKGLDRAIKS
+393 SVDNEKKGLERAIKS

-438 AQLREAQKELDA
+438 AQLRKEQLTLSDLEVQEKYLTDKGKGYNRRTYDEGIELDNLREQIKAQKEIVFQA
-450 LEAKLK
+450 ELK
-456 KVKEDNLM
+456 NKV
-464 ADPKKAILS
+464 
-473 GLPVVGPAIAA
+473 
-484 SGTYS
+484 
-489 SVNINPNNWGEIN
+489 
-502 RIEKQI
+502 
-508 EKQKELVRTLQSKN
+508 
-522 TIYQESDKYL
+522 YQESDKYL
-532 NEELKKVSEIA
+532 NDELKKVSEIA

-562 DSPMLGSIEMLNKLL
+562 DSPMIGSIEMLNKLL

-612 QYEVEYK
+612 QYDVEYK

-632 KNPGLSVPVV
+632 KNPGISVPVV

-659 LSQNSIKVADDKQLN
+659 LSQNGIKVADDKQLD
-674 TLNSMANLLGS
+674 TLNSMANVLGS

-760 KFATGGIVPGMSYA
+760 KFATGGIVPGVSYA

-788 LSRVQQG
+788 LNRAQQG
-795 RLFDI
+795 RLFQI
-800 LNNGGGGRSSDVRV
+800 LNGGGSKSSDVRIA
-814 TGELVARGDNLVAVI
+814 GDFRLQGSDLVASI
-829 RNSEKLN
+829 RNTENIK
-836 SKMR
+836 KRMR

>member
-1 MPADLVTN
+1 MPADLVTR

-14 QGFDKNINASM
+14 QGFDKNIDASM

-82 VVQKSMDFEK
+82 VVQKSMEFEK

-345 SAWAGLI
+345 SAWEGLI

-360 ALKDSANMTAR
+360 ALKDSANMAAR
-371 LINQF
+371 LISRF
-376 TELMKTAEQ
+376 TELIKTAEQ

-425 LQERNNAGGVGYA
+425 LQERNDAGGVGYA
-438 AQLREAQKELDA
+438 AQLRKEQLALADLEAQEKYLTDKGKGYNRRTYDEGVELDSLREQIKAQKEIVFQA
-450 LEAKLK
+450 ELK
-456 KVKEDNLM
+456 NKV
-464 ADPKKAILS
+464 
-473 GLPVVGPAIAA
+473 
-484 SGTYS
+484 
-489 SVNINPNNWGEIN
+489 
-502 RIEKQI
+502 
-508 EKQKELVRTLQSKN
+508 
-522 TIYQESDKYL
+522 YQESDKYL

-543 EKNIEA
+543 EKNKEA
-549 KENVE
+549 KKGTGNTSVTDDMRKQFKKEDLKLKASFDFEKSMNDAGVYIHKEIKKIEKEAEDGYEVPVPLKMVYMPEVE
-554 AAAKKKAE
+554 EDVETDLKGSIAGYQKQIQDLTILYNEETNESLRAIYAQRIKDLEKTLEKMTDVNNGMVELSSEVQSLIQSSVTSVFEGLGDALASGDPSEAFNSMLMSMMDMLKQFGSAMVAAGLAKIAFDKLLMNPFAAIAAGGALIVAASAAK
-562 DSPMLGSIEMLNKLL
+562 
-577 EEWRDKFNK
+577 
-586 AATDEARSAANK
+586 AA
-598 MIQEL
+598 L
-603 QSRIIKIKV
+603 Q
-612 QYEVEYK
+612 
-619 YGKREDSKSVDAG
+619 KSVSG
-632 KNPGLSVPVV
+632 K
-642 APDFTTL
+642 
-649 NKQLQQYKES
+649 Y
-659 LSQNSIKVADDKQLN
+659 
-674 TLNSMANLLGS
+674 
-685 INTLT
+685 
-690 GKGAAGWLSWSVSIM
+690 
-705 QAIAQVI
+705 
-712 PQLNALTTAQ
+712 
-722 TKTAVSGA
+722 
-730 AASVAATPIVGW
+730 
-742 IMAGAAV
+742 
-749 ASVIAAIMSAP
+749 
-760 KFATGGIVPGMSYA
+760 ATGGIVPGMSYA

-788 LSRVQQG
+788 LNRAQQG
-795 RLFDI
+795 RLFDL

>member
-1 MPADLVTN
+1 MPADLVTR

-14 QGFDKNINASM
+14 QGFDKNIDASM

-82 VVQKSMDFEK
+82 VVQKSMEFEK

-345 SAWAGLI
+345 SAWEGLI

-360 ALKDSANMTAR
+360 ALKDSANMAAR
-371 LINQF
+371 LISRF
-376 TELMKTAEQ
+376 TELIKTAEQ

-438 AQLREAQKELDA
+438 AQLRKEQLTLADLEVQEKYLTDKGKGYNRRTYDEGIELDNLREQIKAQKEIVFQA
-450 LEAKLK
+450 ELK
-456 KVKEDNLM
+456 NKV
-464 ADPKKAILS
+464 
-473 GLPVVGPAIAA
+473 
-484 SGTYS
+484 
-489 SVNINPNNWGEIN
+489 
-502 RIEKQI
+502 
-508 EKQKELVRTLQSKN
+508 
-522 TIYQESDKYL
+522 YQESDKYL
-532 NEELKKVSEIA
+532 NDELKKVSEIA
-543 EKNIEA
+543 EKNKEA
-549 KENVE
+549 KTGTGNTSVTDDMRKQFKKEDLKLKASFDFEKSMNDAGVYIHKEIKKIEKEAEDGYEVPVPLKMVYMPEVDEDIETDLKGSIAGYQKQIQDLTILYNEETNESLRAIYAQRIKDLEKTLEKMTDVNNGMVE
-554 AAAKKKAE
+554 LSSEVQSLIQSSVTSVFEGLGDALASGDPSEAFNSMLMSMMDMLKQFGSAMVAAGLAKIAFDKLLMNPFAAIAAGGALIVAASAAK
-562 DSPMLGSIEMLNKLL
+562 
-577 EEWRDKFNK
+577 
-586 AATDEARSAANK
+586 AA
-598 MIQEL
+598 L
-603 QSRIIKIKV
+603 Q
-612 QYEVEYK
+612 
-619 YGKREDSKSVDAG
+619 KSVSG
-632 KNPGLSVPVV
+632 K
-642 APDFTTL
+642 
-649 NKQLQQYKES
+649 Y
-659 LSQNSIKVADDKQLN
+659 
-674 TLNSMANLLGS
+674 
-685 INTLT
+685 
-690 GKGAAGWLSWSVSIM
+690 
-705 QAIAQVI
+705 
-712 PQLNALTTAQ
+712 
-722 TKTAVSGA
+722 
-730 AASVAATPIVGW
+730 
-742 IMAGAAV
+742 
-749 ASVIAAIMSAP
+749 
-760 KFATGGIVPGMSYA
+760 ATGGIVPGMSYA

>member
-1 MPADLVTN
+1 MPADLVTR

-14 QGFDKNINASM
+14 QGFDKNIDASM

-82 VVQKSMDFEK
+82 IVQKSMDFEK

-331 INNDNLAGAVNNVS
+331 TNNDNLAGAVNNVS
-345 SAWAGLI
+345 SAWEGLI

-360 ALKDSANMTAR
+360 ALKDSANMAAR

-376 TELMKTAEQ
+376 TELIKTAEQ

-393 SVNNEKKGLDRAIKS
+393 SVDNEKKGLERAIKS

-438 AQLREAQKELDA
+438 AQLRKEQLTLADLEVQEKYLTDKGKGYNRRTYDEGIELDNLREQIKAQKEIVFQA
-450 LEAKLK
+450 ELK
-456 KVKEDNLM
+456 NKV
-464 ADPKKAILS
+464 
-473 GLPVVGPAIAA
+473 
-484 SGTYS
+484 
-489 SVNINPNNWGEIN
+489 
-502 RIEKQI
+502 
-508 EKQKELVRTLQSKN
+508 
-522 TIYQESDKYL
+522 YQESDKYL
-532 NEELKKVSEIA
+532 NDELKKVSEIA
-543 EKNIEA
+543 EKNKEA
-549 KENVE
+549 KTGAGNTSVTDDMRKQFKKEDLKLKASFDFEKSMNDAGVYIHKEIKKIEKEAEDGYEVPVPLKMVYMPEVE
-554 AAAKKKAE
+554 EDVETDLKGSIAGYQKQIQDLTILYNEETNESLRAIYAQRIKDLEKTLEKMTDVNNGMVELSSEVQSLIQSSVTSVFEGLGDALASGDPSEAFNSMLMSMMDMLKQFGSAMVAAGLAKIAFDKLLMNPFAAIAAGGALIVAASAAK
-562 DSPMLGSIEMLNKLL
+562 
-577 EEWRDKFNK
+577 
-586 AATDEARSAANK
+586 AA
-598 MIQEL
+598 L
-603 QSRIIKIKV
+603 Q
-612 QYEVEYK
+612 
-619 YGKREDSKSVDAG
+619 KSVSG
-632 KNPGLSVPVV
+632 K
-642 APDFTTL
+642 
-649 NKQLQQYKES
+649 Y
-659 LSQNSIKVADDKQLN
+659 
-674 TLNSMANLLGS
+674 
-685 INTLT
+685 
-690 GKGAAGWLSWSVSIM
+690 
-705 QAIAQVI
+705 
-712 PQLNALTTAQ
+712 
-722 TKTAVSGA
+722 
-730 AASVAATPIVGW
+730 
-742 IMAGAAV
+742 
-749 ASVIAAIMSAP
+749 
-760 KFATGGIVPGMSYA
+760 ATGGIVPGMSYA

>member
-1 MPADLVTN
+1 MPADLVTR

-14 QGFDKNINASM
+14 QGFDKNIDASM

-55 VTRFAGNLA
+55 VTRFAGSLA

-82 VVQKSMDFEK
+82 IVQESMEFEK

-331 INNDNLAGAVNNVS
+331 TNNDNLAGAVNNVS
-345 SAWAGLI
+345 SAWKGLI

-360 ALKDSANMTAR
+360 ALKDSANMAAR

-376 TELMKTAEQ
+376 TELIKTAEQ

-393 SVNNEKKGLDRAIKS
+393 SVDNEKKGLERAIKS

-438 AQLREAQKELDA
+438 AQLRKEQLTLADLEVQEKYLTDKGKGYNRRTYDEGVELDSLREQIKAQKEIVFQA
-450 LEAKLK
+450 ELK
-456 KVKEDNLM
+456 NKV
-464 ADPKKAILS
+464 
-473 GLPVVGPAIAA
+473 
-484 SGTYS
+484 
-489 SVNINPNNWGEIN
+489 
-502 RIEKQI
+502 
-508 EKQKELVRTLQSKN
+508 
-522 TIYQESDKYL
+522 YQESDKYL

-543 EKNIEA
+543 EKNKEA
-549 KENVE
+549 KTGTGNTSVTDDMRKQFKKEDLKLKASFDFEKSMNDAGVYIHKEIKKIEKEAEDGYEVPVPLKMVYMPEVE
-554 AAAKKKAE
+554 EDIETDLKGSIAGYQKQIQDLTILYNEETNESLRAIYAQRIKDLEKTLEKMTDVNNGMVELSSEVQSLIQSSVTSVFEGLGDALASGDPSEAFNSMLMSMMDMLKQFGSAMVAAGLAKIAFDKLLMNPFAAIAAGGALIVAASAAK
-562 DSPMLGSIEMLNKLL
+562 
-577 EEWRDKFNK
+577 
-586 AATDEARSAANK
+586 AA
-598 MIQEL
+598 L
-603 QSRIIKIKV
+603 Q
-612 QYEVEYK
+612 
-619 YGKREDSKSVDAG
+619 KSVSG
-632 KNPGLSVPVV
+632 K
-642 APDFTTL
+642 
-649 NKQLQQYKES
+649 Y
-659 LSQNSIKVADDKQLN
+659 
-674 TLNSMANLLGS
+674 
-685 INTLT
+685 
-690 GKGAAGWLSWSVSIM
+690 
-705 QAIAQVI
+705 
-712 PQLNALTTAQ
+712 
-722 TKTAVSGA
+722 
-730 AASVAATPIVGW
+730 
-742 IMAGAAV
+742 
-749 ASVIAAIMSAP
+749 
-760 KFATGGIVPGMSYA
+760 ATGGIVPGMSYA

>member
-1 MPADLVTN
+1 MPADLVTR

-14 QGFDKNINASM
+14 QGFDKNIDASM

-82 VVQKSMDFEK
+82 VVQKSMEFEK

-345 SAWAGLI
+345 SAWEGLI

-360 ALKDSANMTAR
+360 ALKDSANMAAR

-376 TELMKTAEQ
+376 TELIKTAEQ

-393 SVNNEKKGLDRAIKS
+393 SVDNEKKGLERAIKS

-438 AQLREAQKELDA
+438 AQLRKEQLTLADLEVQAKYLTDKGKGYNRRTYDEGVELDSLREQIKAQKEIVFQA
-450 LEAKLK
+450 ELK
-456 KVKEDNLM
+456 NKV
-464 ADPKKAILS
+464 
-473 GLPVVGPAIAA
+473 
-484 SGTYS
+484 
-489 SVNINPNNWGEIN
+489 
-502 RIEKQI
+502 
-508 EKQKELVRTLQSKN
+508 
-522 TIYQESDKYL
+522 YQESDKYL

-543 EKNIEA
+543 EKNKEA
-549 KENVE
+549 KTGTGNTSVTDDMRKQFKKEDLKLKASFDFEKSMNDAGVYIHKEIKKIEKEAEDGYEVPVPLKMVYMPEVE
-554 AAAKKKAE
+554 EDVETDLKGSIAGYQKQIQDLTILYNEETNESLRAIYAQRIKDLEKTLEKMTDVNNGMVELSSEVQSLIQSSVTSVFEGLGDALASGDPSEAFNSMLMSMMDMLKQFGSAMVAAGLAKIAFDKLLMNPFAAIAAGGALIVAASAAK
-562 DSPMLGSIEMLNKLL
+562 
-577 EEWRDKFNK
+577 
-586 AATDEARSAANK
+586 AA
-598 MIQEL
+598 L
-603 QSRIIKIKV
+603 Q
-612 QYEVEYK
+612 
-619 YGKREDSKSVDAG
+619 KSVSG
-632 KNPGLSVPVV
+632 K
-642 APDFTTL
+642 
-649 NKQLQQYKES
+649 Y
-659 LSQNSIKVADDKQLN
+659 
-674 TLNSMANLLGS
+674 
-685 INTLT
+685 
-690 GKGAAGWLSWSVSIM
+690 
-705 QAIAQVI
+705 
-712 PQLNALTTAQ
+712 
-722 TKTAVSGA
+722 
-730 AASVAATPIVGW
+730 
-742 IMAGAAV
+742 
-749 ASVIAAIMSAP
+749 
-760 KFATGGIVPGMSYA
+760 ATGGIVPGMSYA

-788 LSRVQQG
+788 LNRAQQG
-795 RLFDI
+795 RLFDL

>member
-1 MPADLVTN
+1 MPADLVTR

-14 QGFDKNINASM
+14 QGFDKNIDASM

-55 VTRFAGNLA
+55 MTRFAGSLA

-331 INNDNLAGAVNNVS
+331 TNNDNLAGAVNNVS
-345 SAWAGLI
+345 SAWEGLI

-360 ALKDSANMTAR
+360 ALKDSANMAAR

-376 TELMKTAEQ
+376 TELIKTAEQ

-393 SVNNEKKGLDRAIKS
+393 SVDNEKKGLERAIKS

-438 AQLREAQKELDA
+438 AQLRKEQLTLADLEVQEKYLTDKGKGYNRRTYDEGIELDNLREQIKAQKEIVFQA
-450 LEAKLK
+450 ELK
-456 KVKEDNLM
+456 NKV
-464 ADPKKAILS
+464 
-473 GLPVVGPAIAA
+473 
-484 SGTYS
+484 
-489 SVNINPNNWGEIN
+489 
-502 RIEKQI
+502 
-508 EKQKELVRTLQSKN
+508 
-522 TIYQESDKYL
+522 YQESDKYL
-532 NEELKKVSEIA
+532 NDELKKVSEIA
-543 EKNIEA
+543 EKNKEA
-549 KENVE
+549 KTGTGNTSVTDDMRKQFKKEDLNLKASFDFEKSMNDAGVYIHKEIKKIEKEAEDGYEVPVPLKMVYMPEVE
-554 AAAKKKAE
+554 EDVETDLKGSIAGYQKQIQDLTILYNEETNESLRAIYAQRIKDLEKTLEKMTDVNNGMVELSSEVQSLIQSSVTSVFEGLGDALASGDPSEAFNSMLMSMMDMLKQFGSAMVAAGLAKIAFDKLLMNPFAAIAAGGALIVAASAAK
-562 DSPMLGSIEMLNKLL
+562 
-577 EEWRDKFNK
+577 
-586 AATDEARSAANK
+586 AA
-598 MIQEL
+598 L
-603 QSRIIKIKV
+603 Q
-612 QYEVEYK
+612 
-619 YGKREDSKSVDAG
+619 KSVSG
-632 KNPGLSVPVV
+632 K
-642 APDFTTL
+642 
-649 NKQLQQYKES
+649 Y
-659 LSQNSIKVADDKQLN
+659 
-674 TLNSMANLLGS
+674 
-685 INTLT
+685 
-690 GKGAAGWLSWSVSIM
+690 
-705 QAIAQVI
+705 
-712 PQLNALTTAQ
+712 
-722 TKTAVSGA
+722 
-730 AASVAATPIVGW
+730 
-742 IMAGAAV
+742 
-749 ASVIAAIMSAP
+749 
-760 KFATGGIVPGMSYA
+760 ATGGIVPGMSYA

>member
-331 INNDNLAGAVNNVS
+331 TNNDNLAGAVNNVS
-345 SAWAGLI
+345 SAWEGLI

-360 ALKDSANMTAR
+360 ALKDSANMAAR

-376 TELMKTAEQ
+376 TELIKTAEQ

-393 SVNNEKKGLDRAIKS
+393 SVDNEKKGLERAIKS

-438 AQLREAQKELDA
+438 AQLRKEQLTLADLEVQEKYLTDKGKGYNRRTYDEGVELDSLREQIKAQKEIVFQA
-450 LEAKLK
+450 ELK
-456 KVKEDNLM
+456 NKV
-464 ADPKKAILS
+464 
-473 GLPVVGPAIAA
+473 
-484 SGTYS
+484 
-489 SVNINPNNWGEIN
+489 
-502 RIEKQI
+502 
-508 EKQKELVRTLQSKN
+508 
-522 TIYQESDKYL
+522 YQESDKYL
-532 NEELKKVSEIA
+532 NDELKKVSEIA
-543 EKNIEA
+543 EKNKEA
-549 KENVE
+549 KTGTGNTSVTDDMRKQFKKEDLKLKASFDFEKSMNDAGVYIHKEIKKIEKEAEDGYEVPVPLKMVYMPEVE
-554 AAAKKKAE
+554 EDVETDLKGSIAGYQKQIQDLTILYNEETNESLRAIYAQRIKDLEKTLEKMTDVNNGMVELSSEVQSLIQSSVTSVFEGLGDALASGDPSEAFNSMLMSMMDMLKQFGSAMVAAGLAKIAFDKLLMNPFAAIAAGGALIVAASAAK
-562 DSPMLGSIEMLNKLL
+562 
-577 EEWRDKFNK
+577 
-586 AATDEARSAANK
+586 AA
-598 MIQEL
+598 L
-603 QSRIIKIKV
+603 Q
-612 QYEVEYK
+612 
-619 YGKREDSKSVDAG
+619 KSVSG
-632 KNPGLSVPVV
+632 K
-642 APDFTTL
+642 
-649 NKQLQQYKES
+649 Y
-659 LSQNSIKVADDKQLN
+659 
-674 TLNSMANLLGS
+674 
-685 INTLT
+685 
-690 GKGAAGWLSWSVSIM
+690 
-705 QAIAQVI
+705 
-712 PQLNALTTAQ
+712 
-722 TKTAVSGA
+722 
-730 AASVAATPIVGW
+730 
-742 IMAGAAV
+742 
-749 ASVIAAIMSAP
+749 
-760 KFATGGIVPGMSYA
+760 ATGGIVPGMSYA

>member
-360 ALKDSANMTAR
+360 ALKDSANMAAR

-376 TELMKTAEQ
+376 TELIKTAEQ

-393 SVNNEKKGLDRAIKS
+393 SVDNEKKGLERAIKS

-438 AQLREAQKELDA
+438 AQLRKEQLTLADLEVQEKYLTDKGKGYNRRTYDEGVELDNLREQIKAQKEIVFQA
-450 LEAKLK
+450 ELK
-456 KVKEDNLM
+456 NKV
-464 ADPKKAILS
+464 
-473 GLPVVGPAIAA
+473 
-484 SGTYS
+484 
-489 SVNINPNNWGEIN
+489 
-502 RIEKQI
+502 
-508 EKQKELVRTLQSKN
+508 
-522 TIYQESDKYL
+522 YQESDKYL
-532 NEELKKVSEIA
+532 NDELKKVSEIA
-543 EKNIEA
+543 EKNKEA
-549 KENVE
+549 KTGTGNTSVTDDMRKQFKKEDLKLKASFDFEKSMNDAGVYIHKEIKKIEKEAEDGYEVPVPLKMVYMPEVDEDIETDLKGSIAGYQKQIQDLTILYNEETNESLRAIYAQRIKDLEKTLEKMTDVNNGMVE
-554 AAAKKKAE
+554 LSSEVQSLIQSSVTSVFEGLGDALASGDPSEAFNSMLMSMMDMLKQFGSAMVAAGLAKIAFDELLMNPFAAIAAGGALIVAASAAK
-562 DSPMLGSIEMLNKLL
+562 
-577 EEWRDKFNK
+577 
-586 AATDEARSAANK
+586 AA
-598 MIQEL
+598 L
-603 QSRIIKIKV
+603 Q
-612 QYEVEYK
+612 
-619 YGKREDSKSVDAG
+619 KSVSG
-632 KNPGLSVPVV
+632 K
-642 APDFTTL
+642 
-649 NKQLQQYKES
+649 Y
-659 LSQNSIKVADDKQLN
+659 
-674 TLNSMANLLGS
+674 
-685 INTLT
+685 
-690 GKGAAGWLSWSVSIM
+690 
-705 QAIAQVI
+705 
-712 PQLNALTTAQ
+712 
-722 TKTAVSGA
+722 
-730 AASVAATPIVGW
+730 
-742 IMAGAAV
+742 
-749 ASVIAAIMSAP
+749 
-760 KFATGGIVPGMSYA
+760 ATGGIVPGMSYA

>member
-14 QGFDKNINASM
+14 QGFDKNIDASM

-82 VVQKSMDFEK
+82 IVQKSMEFEK

-345 SAWAGLI
+345 SAWEGLI

-360 ALKDSANMTAR
+360 ALKDSANMAAR

-376 TELMKTAEQ
+376 TELIKTAEQ

-393 SVNNEKKGLDRAIKS
+393 SVDNEKKGLERAIKS

-438 AQLREAQKELDA
+438 AQLRKEQLTLADLEVQEKYLTDKGKGYNRRTYDEGVELDSLREQIKAQKEIVFQA
-450 LEAKLK
+450 ELK
-456 KVKEDNLM
+456 NKV
-464 ADPKKAILS
+464 
-473 GLPVVGPAIAA
+473 
-484 SGTYS
+484 
-489 SVNINPNNWGEIN
+489 
-502 RIEKQI
+502 
-508 EKQKELVRTLQSKN
+508 
-522 TIYQESDKYL
+522 YQESDKYL
-532 NEELKKVSEIA
+532 NDELKKVSEIA
-543 EKNIEA
+543 EKNKEA
-549 KENVE
+549 KTGTGNTSVTDDMRKQFKKEDLKLKASFDFEKSMNDAGVYIHKEIKKIEKEAEDGYEVPVPLKMVYMPEVE
-554 AAAKKKAE
+554 EDVETDLKGSIAGYQKQIQDLTILYNEETNESLRAIYAQRIKDLEKTLEKMTDVNNGMVELSSEVQSLIQSSVTSVFEGLGDALASGDPSEAFNSMLMSMMDMLKQFGSAMVAAGLAKIAFDKLLMNPFAAIAAGGALIVAASAAK
-562 DSPMLGSIEMLNKLL
+562 
-577 EEWRDKFNK
+577 
-586 AATDEARSAANK
+586 AA
-598 MIQEL
+598 L
-603 QSRIIKIKV
+603 Q
-612 QYEVEYK
+612 
-619 YGKREDSKSVDAG
+619 KSVSG
-632 KNPGLSVPVV
+632 K
-642 APDFTTL
+642 
-649 NKQLQQYKES
+649 Y
-659 LSQNSIKVADDKQLN
+659 
-674 TLNSMANLLGS
+674 
-685 INTLT
+685 
-690 GKGAAGWLSWSVSIM
+690 
-705 QAIAQVI
+705 
-712 PQLNALTTAQ
+712 
-722 TKTAVSGA
+722 
-730 AASVAATPIVGW
+730 
-742 IMAGAAV
+742 
-749 ASVIAAIMSAP
+749 
-760 KFATGGIVPGMSYA
+760 ATGGIVPGMSYA

>member
-1 MPADLVTN
+1 MPADLVTR

-14 QGFDKNINASM
+14 QGFDKNIDASM

-55 VTRFAGNLA
+55 VTRFAGSLA

-82 VVQKSMDFEK
+82 IVQKSMDFEK

-345 SAWAGLI
+345 SAWEGLI

-360 ALKDSANMTAR
+360 ALKDSANMAAR

-376 TELMKTAEQ
+376 TELIKTAEQ

-393 SVNNEKKGLDRAIKS
+393 SVDNEKKGLERAIKS

-438 AQLREAQKELDA
+438 AQLRKEQLTLADLEVQEKYLTDKGKGYNRRTYDEGVELDNLREQIKAQKEIVFQA
-450 LEAKLK
+450 ELK
-456 KVKEDNLM
+456 NKV
-464 ADPKKAILS
+464 
-473 GLPVVGPAIAA
+473 
-484 SGTYS
+484 
-489 SVNINPNNWGEIN
+489 
-502 RIEKQI
+502 
-508 EKQKELVRTLQSKN
+508 
-522 TIYQESDKYL
+522 YQESDKYL
-532 NEELKKVSEIA
+532 NDELKKVSEIA
-543 EKNIEA
+543 EKNKEA
-549 KENVE
+549 KTGTGNTSVTDDMRKQFKKEDLKLKASFDFEKSMNDAGVYIHKEIKKIEKEAEDGYEVPVPLKMVYMPEVE
-554 AAAKKKAE
+554 EDVETDLKGSIAGYQKQIQDLTILYNEETNESLRAIYAQRIKDLEKTLEKMTDVNNGMVELSSEVQSLIQSSVTSVFEGLGDALASGDPSEAFNSMLMSMMDMLKQFGSAMVAAGLAKIAFDKLLMNPFAAIAAGGALIVAASAAK
-562 DSPMLGSIEMLNKLL
+562 
-577 EEWRDKFNK
+577 
-586 AATDEARSAANK
+586 AA
-598 MIQEL
+598 L
-603 QSRIIKIKV
+603 Q
-612 QYEVEYK
+612 
-619 YGKREDSKSVDAG
+619 KSVSG
-632 KNPGLSVPVV
+632 K
-642 APDFTTL
+642 
-649 NKQLQQYKES
+649 Y
-659 LSQNSIKVADDKQLN
+659 
-674 TLNSMANLLGS
+674 
-685 INTLT
+685 
-690 GKGAAGWLSWSVSIM
+690 
-705 QAIAQVI
+705 
-712 PQLNALTTAQ
+712 
-722 TKTAVSGA
+722 
-730 AASVAATPIVGW
+730 
-742 IMAGAAV
+742 
-749 ASVIAAIMSAP
+749 
-760 KFATGGIVPGMSYA
+760 ATGGIVPGMSYA

-800 LNNGGGGRSSDVRV
+800 LNNGGGGRLSDVRV

>member
-14 QGFDKNINASM
+14 QGFDKNIDASM

-55 VTRFAGNLA
+55 VTRFAGSLA

-82 VVQKSMDFEK
+82 IVQKSMDFEK

-345 SAWAGLI
+345 SAWEGLI

-360 ALKDSANMTAR
+360 ALKDSANMAAR

-376 TELMKTAEQ
+376 TELIKTAEQ

-438 AQLREAQKELDA
+438 AQLRKEQLTLADLEVQEKYLTDKGKGYNRRTYDEGVELDSLREQIKAQKEIVFQA
-450 LEAKLK
+450 ELK
-456 KVKEDNLM
+456 NKV
-464 ADPKKAILS
+464 
-473 GLPVVGPAIAA
+473 
-484 SGTYS
+484 
-489 SVNINPNNWGEIN
+489 
-502 RIEKQI
+502 
-508 EKQKELVRTLQSKN
+508 
-522 TIYQESDKYL
+522 YQESDKYL

-543 EKNIEA
+543 EKNKEA
-549 KENVE
+549 KTGTGNTSVTDDMRKQFKEEDLKSKASFDFEKSMNDAGVYIHKEIKKIEKEAEDGYEVPVPLKMVYMPEVE
-554 AAAKKKAE
+554 EDVETDLKGSIAGYQKQIQDLTILYNEETNESLRAIYAQRIKDLEKTLEKMTDVNNGMVELSSEVQSLIQSSVTSVFEGLGDALASGDPSEAFNSMLMSMMDMLKQFGSAMVAAGLAKIAFDKLLMNPFAAIAAGGALIVAASAAK
-562 DSPMLGSIEMLNKLL
+562 
-577 EEWRDKFNK
+577 
-586 AATDEARSAANK
+586 AA
-598 MIQEL
+598 L
-603 QSRIIKIKV
+603 Q
-612 QYEVEYK
+612 
-619 YGKREDSKSVDAG
+619 KSVSG
-632 KNPGLSVPVV
+632 K
-642 APDFTTL
+642 
-649 NKQLQQYKES
+649 Y
-659 LSQNSIKVADDKQLN
+659 
-674 TLNSMANLLGS
+674 
-685 INTLT
+685 
-690 GKGAAGWLSWSVSIM
+690 
-705 QAIAQVI
+705 
-712 PQLNALTTAQ
+712 
-722 TKTAVSGA
+722 
-730 AASVAATPIVGW
+730 
-742 IMAGAAV
+742 
-749 ASVIAAIMSAP
+749 
-760 KFATGGIVPGMSYA
+760 ATGGIVPGMSYA

>member
-82 VVQKSMDFEK
+82 VVQKSMEFEK

-345 SAWAGLI
+345 SAWEGLI

-360 ALKDSANMTAR
+360 ALKDSANMAAR

-376 TELMKTAEQ
+376 TELIKTAEQ

-393 SVNNEKKGLDRAIKS
+393 SVDNEKKGLERAIKS

-438 AQLREAQKELDA
+438 AQLRKEQLTLADLEVQEKYLTDKGKGYNRRTYDEGIELDNLREQIKAQKEIVFQA
-450 LEAKLK
+450 ELK
-456 KVKEDNLM
+456 NKV
-464 ADPKKAILS
+464 
-473 GLPVVGPAIAA
+473 
-484 SGTYS
+484 
-489 SVNINPNNWGEIN
+489 
-502 RIEKQI
+502 
-508 EKQKELVRTLQSKN
+508 
-522 TIYQESDKYL
+522 YQESDKYL
-532 NEELKKVSEIA
+532 NDELKKVSEIA
-543 EKNIEA
+543 EKNKEA
-549 KENVE
+549 KTGTGNTSVTDDMRKQFKKEDLKLKASFDFEKSMNDAGVYIHKEIKKIEKEAEDGYEVPVPLKMVYMPEVE
-554 AAAKKKAE
+554 EDVETDLKGSIAGYQKQIQDLTILYNEETNESLRAIYAQRIKDLEKTLEKMTDVNNGMVELSSEVQSLIQSSVTSVFEGLGDALASGDPSEAFNSMLMSMMDMLKQFGSAMVAAGLAKIAFDKLLMNPFAAIAAGGALIVAASAAK
-562 DSPMLGSIEMLNKLL
+562 
-577 EEWRDKFNK
+577 
-586 AATDEARSAANK
+586 AA
-598 MIQEL
+598 L
-603 QSRIIKIKV
+603 Q
-612 QYEVEYK
+612 
-619 YGKREDSKSVDAG
+619 KSVSG
-632 KNPGLSVPVV
+632 K
-642 APDFTTL
+642 
-649 NKQLQQYKES
+649 Y
-659 LSQNSIKVADDKQLN
+659 
-674 TLNSMANLLGS
+674 
-685 INTLT
+685 
-690 GKGAAGWLSWSVSIM
+690 
-705 QAIAQVI
+705 
-712 PQLNALTTAQ
+712 
-722 TKTAVSGA
+722 
-730 AASVAATPIVGW
+730 
-742 IMAGAAV
+742 
-749 ASVIAAIMSAP
+749 
-760 KFATGGIVPGMSYA
+760 ATGGIVPGMSYA

>member
-1 MPADLVTN
+1 MANDFRTVISVNNKQYLKG
-9 LWLES
+9 LQDAE
-14 QGFDKNINASM
+14 
-25 KQVDKFKKKSSGLYS
+25 KQVGKFQKENETAGASLRKFESLAGN
-40 QIAAVSGKIDALGGG
+40 AASG

-82 VVQKSMDFEK
+82 VVQKSMEFEK

-345 SAWAGLI
+345 SAWEGLI

-360 ALKDSANMTAR
+360 ALKDSANMAAR

-376 TELMKTAEQ
+376 TELIKTAEQ

-438 AQLREAQKELDA
+438 AQLRKEQLTLSDLEVQEKYLTDKGKGYNRRTYDEGIELDNLREQIKAQKEIVFQA
-450 LEAKLK
+450 ELK
-456 KVKEDNLM
+456 NKV
-464 ADPKKAILS
+464 
-473 GLPVVGPAIAA
+473 
-484 SGTYS
+484 
-489 SVNINPNNWGEIN
+489 
-502 RIEKQI
+502 
-508 EKQKELVRTLQSKN
+508 
-522 TIYQESDKYL
+522 YQESDKYL
-532 NEELKKVSEIA
+532 NDELKKVSEIA

-562 DSPMLGSIEMLNKLL
+562 DSPMIGSIEMLNKLL

-612 QYEVEYK
+612 QYDVEYK

-632 KNPGLSVPVV
+632 KNPGISVPVV

-659 LSQNSIKVADDKQLN
+659 LSQNGIKVADDKQLD
-674 TLNSMANLLGS
+674 TLNSMANVLGS

-760 KFATGGIVPGMSYA
+760 KFATGGIVPGVSYA

-788 LSRVQQG
+788 LNRAQQG
-795 RLFDI
+795 RLFQI
-800 LNNGGGGRSSDVRV
+800 LNGGGSKSSDVRIA
-814 TGELVARGDNLVAVI
+814 GDFRLQGSDLVASI
-829 RNSEKLN
+829 RNTENIK
-836 SKMR
+836 KRMR

>member
-1 MPADLVTN
+1 MPADLVTR

-14 QGFDKNINASM
+14 QGFDKNIDASM

-55 VTRFAGNLA
+55 VTRFAGSLA
-64 KMAVGATAAM
+64 KMAAGATAAM

-345 SAWAGLI
+345 SAWEGLI

-360 ALKDSANMTAR
+360 ALKDSANMAAR
-371 LINQF
+371 LISRF
-376 TELMKTAEQ
+376 TELIKTAEQ

-438 AQLREAQKELDA
+438 AQLRKEQLTLADLEVQEKYLTDKGKGYNRRTYDEGIELDNLREQIKAQKEIVFQA
-450 LEAKLK
+450 ELK
-456 KVKEDNLM
+456 NKV
-464 ADPKKAILS
+464 
-473 GLPVVGPAIAA
+473 
-484 SGTYS
+484 
-489 SVNINPNNWGEIN
+489 
-502 RIEKQI
+502 
-508 EKQKELVRTLQSKN
+508 
-522 TIYQESDKYL
+522 YQESDKYL
-532 NEELKKVSEIA
+532 NDELKKVSEIA
-543 EKNIEA
+543 EKNKEA
-549 KENVE
+549 KTGTGNTSVTDDMRKQFKKEDLKLKASFDFEKSMNDAGVYIHKEIKKIEKEAEDGYEVPVPLKMVYMPEVE
-554 AAAKKKAE
+554 EDVETDLKGSIAGYQKQIQDLTILYNEETNESLRAIYAQRIKDLEKTLEKMTDVNNGMVELSSEVQSLIQSSVTSVFEGLGDALASGDPSEAFNSMLMSMMDMLKQFGSAMVAAGLAKIAFDKLLMNPFAAIAAGGALIVAASAAK
-562 DSPMLGSIEMLNKLL
+562 
-577 EEWRDKFNK
+577 
-586 AATDEARSAANK
+586 AA
-598 MIQEL
+598 L
-603 QSRIIKIKV
+603 Q
-612 QYEVEYK
+612 
-619 YGKREDSKSVDAG
+619 KSVSG
-632 KNPGLSVPVV
+632 K
-642 APDFTTL
+642 
-649 NKQLQQYKES
+649 Y
-659 LSQNSIKVADDKQLN
+659 
-674 TLNSMANLLGS
+674 
-685 INTLT
+685 
-690 GKGAAGWLSWSVSIM
+690 
-705 QAIAQVI
+705 
-712 PQLNALTTAQ
+712 
-722 TKTAVSGA
+722 
-730 AASVAATPIVGW
+730 
-742 IMAGAAV
+742 
-749 ASVIAAIMSAP
+749 
-760 KFATGGIVPGMSYA
+760 ATGGIVPGMSYA

-788 LSRVQQG
+788 LNRAQQG
-795 RLFDI
+795 RLFDL

>member
-14 QGFDKNINASM
+14 QGFDKNIDVSM

-82 VVQKSMDFEK
+82 IVQKSMEFEK

-345 SAWAGLI
+345 SAWEGLI

-360 ALKDSANMTAR
+360 ALKDSANMAAR

-376 TELMKTAEQ
+376 TELIKTAEQ

-393 SVNNEKKGLDRAIKS
+393 SVDNEKKGLERAIKS

-438 AQLREAQKELDA
+438 AQLRKEQLTLADLEVQEKYLTDKGKGYNRRTYDEGVELDNLREQIKAQKEIVFQA
-450 LEAKLK
+450 ELK
-456 KVKEDNLM
+456 NKV
-464 ADPKKAILS
+464 
-473 GLPVVGPAIAA
+473 
-484 SGTYS
+484 
-489 SVNINPNNWGEIN
+489 
-502 RIEKQI
+502 
-508 EKQKELVRTLQSKN
+508 
-522 TIYQESDKYL
+522 YQESDKYL
-532 NEELKKVSEIA
+532 NDELKKVSEIA
-543 EKNIEA
+543 EKNKEA
-549 KENVE
+549 KTGTGNTSVTDDMRKQFKKEDLKLKASFDFEKSMNDAGVYIHKEIKKIEKEAEDGYEVPVPLKMVYMPEVE
-554 AAAKKKAE
+554 EDVETDLKGSIAGYQKQIQDLTILYNEETNESLRAIYAQRIKDLEKTLEKMTDVNNGMVELSSEVQSLIQSSVTSVFEGLGDALASGDPSEAFNSMLMSMMDMLKQFGSAMVAAGLAKIAFDKLLMNPFAAIAAGGALIVAASAAK
-562 DSPMLGSIEMLNKLL
+562 
-577 EEWRDKFNK
+577 
-586 AATDEARSAANK
+586 AA
-598 MIQEL
+598 L
-603 QSRIIKIKV
+603 Q
-612 QYEVEYK
+612 
-619 YGKREDSKSVDAG
+619 KSVSG
-632 KNPGLSVPVV
+632 K
-642 APDFTTL
+642 
-649 NKQLQQYKES
+649 Y
-659 LSQNSIKVADDKQLN
+659 
-674 TLNSMANLLGS
+674 
-685 INTLT
+685 
-690 GKGAAGWLSWSVSIM
+690 
-705 QAIAQVI
+705 
-712 PQLNALTTAQ
+712 
-722 TKTAVSGA
+722 
-730 AASVAATPIVGW
+730 
-742 IMAGAAV
+742 
-749 ASVIAAIMSAP
+749 
-760 KFATGGIVPGMSYA
+760 ATGGIVPGMSYA

>member
-1 MPADLVTN
+1 MPADLVTR

-14 QGFDKNINASM
+14 QGFDKNIDASM

-55 VTRFAGNLA
+55 VTRFAGSLA

-82 VVQKSMDFEK
+82 IVQKSMDFEK

-345 SAWAGLI
+345 SAWEGLI

-360 ALKDSANMTAR
+360 ALKDSANMAAR

-376 TELMKTAEQ
+376 TELIKTAEQ

-393 SVNNEKKGLDRAIKS
+393 SVDNEKKGLERAIKS

-438 AQLREAQKELDA
+438 AQLRKEQLTLADLEAQEKYLTDKGKGYNRRTYDEGIELDNLREQIKAQKEIVFQA
-450 LEAKLK
+450 ELK
-456 KVKEDNLM
+456 NKV
-464 ADPKKAILS
+464 
-473 GLPVVGPAIAA
+473 
-484 SGTYS
+484 
-489 SVNINPNNWGEIN
+489 
-502 RIEKQI
+502 
-508 EKQKELVRTLQSKN
+508 
-522 TIYQESDKYL
+522 YQESDKYL

-543 EKNIEA
+543 EKNKEA
-549 KENVE
+549 KTGAGNTSVTDDMRKQFKKEDLKLKASFDFEKSMNDAGVYIHKEIKKIEKEAEDGYEVPVPLKMVYMPEVE
-554 AAAKKKAE
+554 EDVETDLKGSIAGYQKQIQDLTILYNEETNESLRAIYAQRIKDLEKTLEKMTDVNNGMVELSSEVQSLIQSSVTSVFEGLGDALASGDPSEAFNSMLMSMMDMLKQFGSAMVAAGLAKIAFDKLLMNPFAAIAAGGALIVAASAAK
-562 DSPMLGSIEMLNKLL
+562 
-577 EEWRDKFNK
+577 
-586 AATDEARSAANK
+586 AA
-598 MIQEL
+598 L
-603 QSRIIKIKV
+603 Q
-612 QYEVEYK
+612 
-619 YGKREDSKSVDAG
+619 KSVSG
-632 KNPGLSVPVV
+632 K
-642 APDFTTL
+642 
-649 NKQLQQYKES
+649 Y
-659 LSQNSIKVADDKQLN
+659 
-674 TLNSMANLLGS
+674 
-685 INTLT
+685 
-690 GKGAAGWLSWSVSIM
+690 
-705 QAIAQVI
+705 
-712 PQLNALTTAQ
+712 
-722 TKTAVSGA
+722 
-730 AASVAATPIVGW
+730 
-742 IMAGAAV
+742 
-749 ASVIAAIMSAP
+749 
-760 KFATGGIVPGMSYA
+760 ATGGIVPGMSYA

>member
-1 MPADLVTN
+1 MPADLVTR

-14 QGFDKNINASM
+14 QGFDKNIDASM

-82 VVQKSMDFEK
+82 VVQKSMEFEK

-345 SAWAGLI
+345 SAWEGLI

-360 ALKDSANMTAR
+360 ALKDSANMAAR
-371 LINQF
+371 LISRF
-376 TELMKTAEQ
+376 TELIKTAEQ

-438 AQLREAQKELDA
+438 AQLRKEQLTLADLEVQEKYLTDKGKGYNRRTYDEGIELDNLREQIKAQKEIVFQA
-450 LEAKLK
+450 ELK
-456 KVKEDNLM
+456 NKV
-464 ADPKKAILS
+464 
-473 GLPVVGPAIAA
+473 
-484 SGTYS
+484 
-489 SVNINPNNWGEIN
+489 
-502 RIEKQI
+502 
-508 EKQKELVRTLQSKN
+508 
-522 TIYQESDKYL
+522 YQESDKYL
-532 NEELKKVSEIA
+532 NDELKKVSEIA
-543 EKNIEA
+543 EKNKEA
-549 KENVE
+549 KTGTGNTSVTDDMRKQFKKEDLKLKASFDFEKSMNDAGVYIHKEIKKIEKEAEDGYEVPVPLKMVYMPEVE
-554 AAAKKKAE
+554 EDVETDLKGSIAGYQKQIQDLTILYNEETNESLRAIYAQRIKDLEKTLEKMTEVNNGMVELSSEVQSLIQSSVTSVFEGLGDALASGDPSEAFNSMLMSMMDMLKQFGSAMVAAGLAKIAFDKLLMNPFAAIAAGGALIVAASAAK
-562 DSPMLGSIEMLNKLL
+562 
-577 EEWRDKFNK
+577 
-586 AATDEARSAANK
+586 AA
-598 MIQEL
+598 L
-603 QSRIIKIKV
+603 Q
-612 QYEVEYK
+612 
-619 YGKREDSKSVDAG
+619 KSVSG
-632 KNPGLSVPVV
+632 K
-642 APDFTTL
+642 
-649 NKQLQQYKES
+649 Y
-659 LSQNSIKVADDKQLN
+659 
-674 TLNSMANLLGS
+674 
-685 INTLT
+685 
-690 GKGAAGWLSWSVSIM
+690 
-705 QAIAQVI
+705 
-712 PQLNALTTAQ
+712 
-722 TKTAVSGA
+722 
-730 AASVAATPIVGW
+730 
-742 IMAGAAV
+742 
-749 ASVIAAIMSAP
+749 
-760 KFATGGIVPGMSYA
+760 ATGGIVPGMSYA

-788 LSRVQQG
+788 LNRAQQG

>member
-82 VVQKSMDFEK
+82 VVQKSMEFEK

-169 EAARALSGSIN
+169 DAARALSGSIN

-345 SAWAGLI
+345 SAWEGLI

-360 ALKDSANMTAR
+360 ALKDSANMAAR
-371 LINQF
+371 LISRF
-376 TELMKTAEQ
+376 TELIKTAEQ

-438 AQLREAQKELDA
+438 AQLRKEQLTLADLEVQEKYLTDKGKGYNRRTYDEGIELDNLREQIKAQKEIVFQA
-450 LEAKLK
+450 ELK
-456 KVKEDNLM
+456 NKV
-464 ADPKKAILS
+464 
-473 GLPVVGPAIAA
+473 
-484 SGTYS
+484 
-489 SVNINPNNWGEIN
+489 
-502 RIEKQI
+502 
-508 EKQKELVRTLQSKN
+508 
-522 TIYQESDKYL
+522 YQESDKYL
-532 NEELKKVSEIA
+532 NDELKKVSEIA
-543 EKNIEA
+543 EKNKEA
-549 KENVE
+549 KTGTGNTSVTDDMRKQFKKEDLKLKASFDFEKSMNDAGVYIHKEIKKIEKEAEDGYEVPVPLKMVYMPEVE
-554 AAAKKKAE
+554 EDVETDLKGSIAGYQKQIQDLTILYNEETNESLRAIYAQRIKDLEKTLEKMTDVNNGMVELSSEVQSLIQSSVTSVFEGLGDALASGDPSEAFNSMLMSMMDMLKQFGSAMVAAGLAKIAFDKLLMNPFAAIAAGGALIVAASAAK
-562 DSPMLGSIEMLNKLL
+562 
-577 EEWRDKFNK
+577 
-586 AATDEARSAANK
+586 AA
-598 MIQEL
+598 L
-603 QSRIIKIKV
+603 Q
-612 QYEVEYK
+612 
-619 YGKREDSKSVDAG
+619 KSVSG
-632 KNPGLSVPVV
+632 K
-642 APDFTTL
+642 
-649 NKQLQQYKES
+649 Y
-659 LSQNSIKVADDKQLN
+659 
-674 TLNSMANLLGS
+674 
-685 INTLT
+685 
-690 GKGAAGWLSWSVSIM
+690 
-705 QAIAQVI
+705 
-712 PQLNALTTAQ
+712 
-722 TKTAVSGA
+722 
-730 AASVAATPIVGW
+730 
-742 IMAGAAV
+742 
-749 ASVIAAIMSAP
+749 
-760 KFATGGIVPGMSYA
+760 ATGGIVPGMSYA

>member
-55 VTRFAGNLA
+55 VTRFAGSLA

-82 VVQKSMDFEK
+82 IVQKSMDFEK

-345 SAWAGLI
+345 SAWEGLI

-360 ALKDSANMTAR
+360 ALKDSANMAAR
-371 LINQF
+371 LISQF
-376 TELMKTAEQ
+376 TELIKTAEQ

-438 AQLREAQKELDA
+438 AQLRKEQLTLADLEVQEKYLTDKGKGYNRRTYDEGVELDSLREQIKAQKEIVFQA
-450 LEAKLK
+450 ELK
-456 KVKEDNLM
+456 NKV
-464 ADPKKAILS
+464 
-473 GLPVVGPAIAA
+473 
-484 SGTYS
+484 
-489 SVNINPNNWGEIN
+489 
-502 RIEKQI
+502 
-508 EKQKELVRTLQSKN
+508 
-522 TIYQESDKYL
+522 YQESDKYL

-543 EKNIEA
+543 EKNKEA
-549 KENVE
+549 KTGTGNTSVTDDMRKQFKKEDLKLKASFDFEKSMNDAGVYIHKEIKKIEKEAEDGYEVPVPLKMVYMPEVDEDIETDLKGSIAGYQKQIQDLTILYNEETNESLRAIYAQRIKDLEKTLEKMMDVNNGMVE
-554 AAAKKKAE
+554 LSSEVQSLIQSSVTSVFEGLGDALASGDPSEAFNSMLMSMMDMLKQFGSAMVAAGLAKIAFDKLLMNPFAAIAAGGALIVAASAAK
-562 DSPMLGSIEMLNKLL
+562 
-577 EEWRDKFNK
+577 
-586 AATDEARSAANK
+586 AA
-598 MIQEL
+598 L
-603 QSRIIKIKV
+603 Q
-612 QYEVEYK
+612 
-619 YGKREDSKSVDAG
+619 KSVSG
-632 KNPGLSVPVV
+632 K
-642 APDFTTL
+642 
-649 NKQLQQYKES
+649 Y
-659 LSQNSIKVADDKQLN
+659 
-674 TLNSMANLLGS
+674 
-685 INTLT
+685 
-690 GKGAAGWLSWSVSIM
+690 
-705 QAIAQVI
+705 
-712 PQLNALTTAQ
+712 
-722 TKTAVSGA
+722 
-730 AASVAATPIVGW
+730 
-742 IMAGAAV
+742 
-749 ASVIAAIMSAP
+749 
-760 KFATGGIVPGMSYA
+760 ATGGIVPGMSYA

>member
-1 MPADLVTN
+1 MPADLVTR

-14 QGFDKNINASM
+14 QGFDKNIDASM

-82 VVQKSMDFEK
+82 IVQKSMDFEK

-331 INNDNLAGAVNNVS
+331 TNNDNLAGAVNNVS
-345 SAWAGLI
+345 SAWEGLI

-360 ALKDSANMTAR
+360 ALKDSANMAAR

-376 TELMKTAEQ
+376 TELIKTAEQ

-393 SVNNEKKGLDRAIKS
+393 SVDNEKKGLERAIKS

-438 AQLREAQKELDA
+438 AQLRKEQLTLADLEVQEKYLTDKGKGYNRRTYDEGVELDSLREQIKAQKEIVFQA
-450 LEAKLK
+450 ELK
-456 KVKEDNLM
+456 NKV
-464 ADPKKAILS
+464 
-473 GLPVVGPAIAA
+473 
-484 SGTYS
+484 
-489 SVNINPNNWGEIN
+489 
-502 RIEKQI
+502 
-508 EKQKELVRTLQSKN
+508 
-522 TIYQESDKYL
+522 YQESDKYL
-532 NEELKKVSEIA
+532 NDELKKVSEIA
-543 EKNIEA
+543 EKNKEA
-549 KENVE
+549 KTGTGNTSVTDDMRKQFKKEDLKLKASFDFEKSMNDAGVYIHKEIKKIEKEAEDGYEVPVPLKMVYMPEVE
-554 AAAKKKAE
+554 EDVETDLKGSIAGYQKQIQDLTILYNEETNESLRAIYAQRIKDLEKTLEKMTDVNNGMVELSSEVQSLIQSSVTSVFEGLGDALASGDPSEAFNSMLMSMMDMLKQFGSAMVAAGLAKIAFDKLLMNPFAAIAAGGALIVAASAAK
-562 DSPMLGSIEMLNKLL
+562 
-577 EEWRDKFNK
+577 
-586 AATDEARSAANK
+586 AA
-598 MIQEL
+598 L
-603 QSRIIKIKV
+603 Q
-612 QYEVEYK
+612 
-619 YGKREDSKSVDAG
+619 KSVSG
-632 KNPGLSVPVV
+632 K
-642 APDFTTL
+642 
-649 NKQLQQYKES
+649 Y
-659 LSQNSIKVADDKQLN
+659 
-674 TLNSMANLLGS
+674 
-685 INTLT
+685 
-690 GKGAAGWLSWSVSIM
+690 
-705 QAIAQVI
+705 
-712 PQLNALTTAQ
+712 
-722 TKTAVSGA
+722 
-730 AASVAATPIVGW
+730 
-742 IMAGAAV
+742 
-749 ASVIAAIMSAP
+749 
-760 KFATGGIVPGMSYA
+760 ATGGIVPGMSYA

>member
-1 MPADLVTN
+1 MPADLVTR

-14 QGFDKNINASM
+14 QGFDKNIDASM

-82 VVQKSMDFEK
+82 VVQKSMEFEK

-345 SAWAGLI
+345 SAWEGLI

-360 ALKDSANMTAR
+360 ALKDSANMAAR
-371 LINQF
+371 LISRF
-376 TELMKTAEQ
+376 TELIKTAEQ

-438 AQLREAQKELDA
+438 AQLRKEQLTLADLEVQEKYLTDKGKGYNRRTYDEGIELDNLREQIKAQKEIVFQA
-450 LEAKLK
+450 ELK
-456 KVKEDNLM
+456 NKV
-464 ADPKKAILS
+464 
-473 GLPVVGPAIAA
+473 
-484 SGTYS
+484 
-489 SVNINPNNWGEIN
+489 
-502 RIEKQI
+502 
-508 EKQKELVRTLQSKN
+508 
-522 TIYQESDKYL
+522 YQESDKYL
-532 NEELKKVSEIA
+532 NDELKKVSEIA
-543 EKNIEA
+543 EKNKEA
-549 KENVE
+549 KTGTGNTSVTDDMRKQFKKEDLKLKASFDFEKSMNDAGVYIHKEIKKIEKEAEDGYEVPVPLKMVYMPEVDEDIETDLKGSIAGYQKQIQDLTILYNEETNESLRAIYAQRIKDLEKTLEKMTDVNNGMVE
-554 AAAKKKAE
+554 LSSEVQSLIQSSVTSVFEGLGDALASGDPSEAFNSMLMSMMDMLKQFGSAMVAAGLAKIAFDKLLMNPFAAIAAGGALIVAASAAK
-562 DSPMLGSIEMLNKLL
+562 
-577 EEWRDKFNK
+577 
-586 AATDEARSAANK
+586 AA
-598 MIQEL
+598 L
-603 QSRIIKIKV
+603 Q
-612 QYEVEYK
+612 
-619 YGKREDSKSVDAG
+619 KSVSG
-632 KNPGLSVPVV
+632 K
-642 APDFTTL
+642 
-649 NKQLQQYKES
+649 Y
-659 LSQNSIKVADDKQLN
+659 
-674 TLNSMANLLGS
+674 
-685 INTLT
+685 
-690 GKGAAGWLSWSVSIM
+690 
-705 QAIAQVI
+705 
-712 PQLNALTTAQ
+712 
-722 TKTAVSGA
+722 
-730 AASVAATPIVGW
+730 
-742 IMAGAAV
+742 
-749 ASVIAAIMSAP
+749 
-760 KFATGGIVPGMSYA
+760 ATGGIVPGMSYA

-788 LSRVQQG
+788 LNRAQQG
-795 RLFDI
+795 RLFDL